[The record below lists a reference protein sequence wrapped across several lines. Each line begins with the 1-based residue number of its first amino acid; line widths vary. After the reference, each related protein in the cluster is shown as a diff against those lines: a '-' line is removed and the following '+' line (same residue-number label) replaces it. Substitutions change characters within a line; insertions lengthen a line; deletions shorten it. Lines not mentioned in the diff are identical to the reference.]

1 MDPEAHKN
9 VAAIAQLAAFTKAKA
24 SELDENIVSSSGN
37 LKSSANWS
45 PEDIVKRELQSM
57 AESQPGGIAPPAAP
71 AAPVPVLP
79 AALPETQYEPAY
91 APPPPSSPQQM
102 NNQLDLFT
110 EINNRLKQIEEDV
123 SKLENT
129 YDKVMKAMLKNK
141 AKTITIKF
149 DEAQNSKQD

>member
-1 MDPEAHKN
+1 MDPQAHKN

-37 LKSSANWS
+37 LKSSATWS
-45 PEDIVKRELQSM
+45 PEEIVKRELQSM

-71 AAPVPVLP
+71 VP
-79 AALPETQYEPAY
+79 PETQYEPAY
-91 APPPPSSPQQM
+91 APPPPSPQQM

-110 EINNRLKQIEEDV
+110 EINNRLKKIEQDV

-129 YDKVMKAMLKNK
+129 YDKVMKSMLKNK

-149 DEAQNSKQD
+149 DEAQNSK

>member
-9 VAAIAQLAAFTKAKA
+9 VSAIAQLAAFTKSKA
-24 SELDENIVSSSGN
+24 TELDSNIVSSSVN
-37 LKSSANWS
+37 LQSSANWS
-45 PEDIVKRELQSM
+45 PEEIVKRELQSM

-71 AAPVPVLP
+71 TAPDGLAVPVP
-79 AALPETQYEPAY
+79 PETQYEPAY
-91 APPPPSSPQQM
+91 APPPSPQQM

-129 YDKVMKAMLKNK
+129 YDKVMKVMLKNK

-149 DEAQNSKQD
+149 DEAQNSKQN

>member
-1 MDPEAHKN
+1 MTPEAHKN

-45 PEDIVKRELQSM
+45 PEEIVKRELQSM

-71 AAPVPVLP
+71 AAPAAPAGLTAPVPL
-79 AALPETQYEPAY
+79 ETQYEPAY
-91 APPPPSSPQQM
+91 APPPPSPQQM

-110 EINNRLKQIEEDV
+110 EINNRLKKIEQDV

-129 YDKVMKAMLKNK
+129 YDKVMKSMLKNK

-149 DEAQNSKQD
+149 DEAQNSK

>member
-1 MDPEAHKN
+1 MDPQAHKN

-24 SELDENIVSSSGN
+24 TELDSNIVSSSVN
-37 LKSSANWS
+37 LQSSANWS

-71 AAPVPVLP
+71 AAPDGLTAPVP
-79 AALPETQYEPAY
+79 PETQYEPAY
-91 APPPPSSPQQM
+91 APPPPSPQQM

-110 EINNRLKQIEEDV
+110 EINNRLKKIEQDV

-129 YDKVMKAMLKNK
+129 YDKVMKSMLKNK

-149 DEAQNSKQD
+149 DEAQNSK